1 MPENVVI
8 FRLMTKK
15 KLVKIELISPRYT
28 RAELR
33 DHASEFALYARYAG
47 YVLDDFNIHLAESK
61 LHPLKP
67 DIAERN
73 HKLVIETTLD
83 NARILYQI
91 TQIYPS
97 FSSWRIKALSSNIE
111 LASLSLGKAGK
122 KTPKKKKPAKKLK
135 AKPKSKSKAR
145 RKAKSKVKK
154 KAKTKKKPVAK
165 KTKKLK
171 KKKTA
176 RKSK

>member
-1 MPENVVI
+1 MV
-8 FRLMTKK
+8 KK

-33 DHASEFALYARYAG
+33 DHASEFALYAKYAG
-47 YVLDDFNIHLAESK
+47 YLLDGFNIHLAESK

-73 HKLVIETTLD
+73 HKLVMETTLD

-97 FSSWRIKALSSNIE
+97 FSSWRIKALSPNVE
-111 LASLSLGKAGK
+111 LASISLGKSGK
-122 KTPKKKKPAKKLK
+122 KTLEKKKPAKKPK
-135 AKPKSKSKAR
+135 AKPK
-145 RKAKSKVKK
+145 VKK
-154 KAKTKKKPVAK
+154 KIKKKTKAKKKTKKKTVTKKTKSK

-171 KKKTA
+171 KKKPA
-176 RKSK
+176 KKKK